1 MSDNKSLRMNAYSQL
16 FTFTSIFLFSHRK
29 AGTEPR
35 HSLVAVATDYH
46 HSFHEVLMNY
56 VEMWR
61 KA

>member
-16 FTFTSIFLFSHRK
+16 FTFTSKFLFSHRK
-29 AGTEPR
+29 VQR
-35 HSLVAVATDYH
+35 YNLVAVATDYH
-46 HSFHEVLMNY
+46 RSFHQVLMNY